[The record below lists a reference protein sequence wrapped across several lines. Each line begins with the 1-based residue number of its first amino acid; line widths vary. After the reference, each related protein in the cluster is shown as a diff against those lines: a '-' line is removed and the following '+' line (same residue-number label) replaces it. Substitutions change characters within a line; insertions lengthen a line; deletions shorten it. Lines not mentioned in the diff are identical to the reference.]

1 MRYHVTKRKK
11 RYAILTIWHISKQ
24 HNEVTTRS
32 IIVFLKL
39 CISNFIIMKKKNQDI
54 FSSLCL
60 LQRKGHFFMSIKS
73 NYIKFPR
80 EFTIEPLAS
89 ELSLCAKVMYVI
101 LSDRLEW
108 SEKNREFQDDDGTPF
123 VYFTVE
129 DLIIALGCSKRTV
142 INTLKELENIGLI
155 YRYRQYACKAN
166 KIYVRDV
173 KKVMLKVSESVKE
186 CSANSAPQSCKI
198 CTTEV
203 QNLHHSHAKSAP
215 QWCKNCTQSISK
227 LPNQKNKSKEQV
239 KCIKTPTQQN
249 EYDSDYNDNSDFD
262 YEDYELRQELQKQHN
277 EQEEQRKQQ
286 KAEETKKLL
295 TNHFAEVFDKINADE
310 SELLLKVLYDI
321 YTSNRPT
328 YTIKGKD
335 IPRDDVSRK
344 IFMSHWTKVL
354 RAVQSIAEVRE
365 KKYIE
370 NEFMYLLTILYSC

>member
-1 MRYHVTKRKK
+1 
-11 RYAILTIWHISKQ
+11 
-24 HNEVTTRS
+24 
-32 IIVFLKL
+32 
-39 CISNFIIMKKKNQDI
+39 
-54 FSSLCL
+54 
-60 LQRKGHFFMSIKS
+60 MSIRS

-129 DLIIALGCSKRTV
+129 DLMIALGCSKRTV

-173 KKVMLKVSESVKE
+173 KKIMLKVSESVEE

-203 QNLHHSHAKSAP
+203 QNLHYSSAKSAS

-227 LPNQKNKSKEQV
+227 LSNQKNKSKEKV
-239 KCIKTPTQQN
+239 KCIKSLTPQN
-249 EYDSDYNDNSDFD
+249 EYNGNYDDDFNID
-262 YEDYELRQELQKQHN
+262 DYELQQERD
-277 EQEEQRKQQ
+277 EQEERKKQQ
-286 KAEETKKLL
+286 KKAETEELL
-295 TNHFAEVFDKINADE
+295 IHHFEEVFDKIDPNE
-310 SELLLKVLYDI
+310 KELLLKVLYDV

-335 IPRDDVSRK
+335 IPRNDVSRK
-344 IFMSHWTKVL
+344 IFMNHWTKVL